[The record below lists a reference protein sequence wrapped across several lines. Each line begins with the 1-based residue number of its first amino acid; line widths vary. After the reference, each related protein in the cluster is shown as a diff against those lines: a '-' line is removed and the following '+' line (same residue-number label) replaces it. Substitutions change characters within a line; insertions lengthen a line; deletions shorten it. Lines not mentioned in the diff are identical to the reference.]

1 MLNNQMV
8 HVFLFVQALERYRKR
23 PRESGEI
30 NDLLQSPGLFSP
42 GGESFG
48 RMGEKNRGCNWEIN
62 FVDKQGINNH
72 VIYLIEFAEMGTFRC
87 VYFLFPWEI
96 HHFGLGNRHG
106 PKLIPRVAD
115 RLEQ

>member
-1 MLNNQMV
+1 M
-8 HVFLFVQALERYRKR
+8 FSYSCKPWKDTERDRGKVGR
-23 PRESGEI
+23 SMICFRV
-30 NDLLQSPGLFSP
+30 LA
-42 GGESFG
+42 SFHLVG
-48 RMGEKNRGCNWEIN
+48 NPLDEWGKKIGDVIGKIN
-62 FVDKQGINNH
+62 FVDKQGINDH

>member
-1 MLNNQMV
+1 MLAFTSFTMLDVAFQSIV
-8 HVFLFVQALERYRKR
+8 WRY
-23 PRESGEI
+23 EEGM
-30 NDLLQSPGLFSP
+30 N
-42 GGESFG
+42 
-48 RMGEKNRGCNWEIN
+48 MY
-62 FVDKQGINNH
+62 KQGINNH